1 MSSFNE
7 RMQAAADTM
16 KTLLAQPFPREET
29 PEDACAFESHKKW
42 MGQAPGRLAALVGA
56 DYHDCDGSG
65 DNGCETDTDASASHC
80 GACGNVCRNPERVC
94 CSGTC
99 ARGC

>member
-65 DNGCETDTDASASHC
+65 ADLHEELETC
-80 GACGNVCRNPERVC
+80 GTTTVAATTRC
-94 CSGTC
+94 CNC
-99 ARGC
+99 